1 MEKIHYLLRWMKCF
15 NLETHSF
22 IFIINKL
29 CNENINCMS
38 GNYVTHETFL
48 VSISN
53 TNKIDQTLL
62 LPWFLMSS
70 YNAWCKEAACCRCF
84 FCPKIKH
91 NKFNQHLPVKLSS
104 LQSVIGNGF
113 QNLKKNRKLANK
125 ISFILLHAVC

>member
-1 MEKIHYLLRWMKCF
+1 MEKTHYLLRWIKCF

-29 CNENINCMS
+29 CNENINYMS

-62 LPWFLMSS
+62 LPLFLLSS
-70 YNAWCKEAACCRCF
+70 YNAWCKETACCRCF
-84 FCPKIKH
+84 FCFKIKH
-91 NKFNQHLPVKLSS
+91 YKFNQHLPVKLSS
-104 LQSVIGNGF
+104 LQSVMGNGF
-113 QNLKKNRKLANK
+113 QNLKKK
-125 ISFILLHAVC
+125 S